1 MSKRGLYVAAFQSFL
16 WNRMLATLLR
26 IERRMLQI
34 KYPRDTYFARGHRS
48 ATFTLANLTHTT
60 PTDDLS
66 PGRHN
71 LTLGFD
77 LPRGAYATMVLKQL
91 IATTRG

>member
-1 MSKRGLYVAAFQSFL
+1 MFQRGLYVAAFQSFL
-16 WNRMLATLLR
+16 WNRMLATLIR

-60 PTDDLS
+60 TDDLS

-77 LPRGAYATMVLKQL
+77 LSHGAYATMVIKQL